1 MVCQMI
7 ILNALRVTA
16 VVLGSV
22 AITSVLLGPHYK
34 RLYIYTAE

>member
-22 AITSVLLGPHYK
+22 AITSGLLVPHYK